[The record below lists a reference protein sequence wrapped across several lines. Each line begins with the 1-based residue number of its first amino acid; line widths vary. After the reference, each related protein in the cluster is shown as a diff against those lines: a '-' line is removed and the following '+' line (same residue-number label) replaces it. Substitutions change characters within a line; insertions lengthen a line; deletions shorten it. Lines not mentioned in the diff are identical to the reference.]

1 MPDFTCSS
9 RKRHSLFPQAVAKYS
24 HKYLSEFSRTS
35 NYQSACK
42 HTPKGTPPKYTSKL
56 ENTGGARLG
65 GRGGRA
71 GPKTSDLAQSQDS
84 FPPSNPNVPVSMASQ
99 TQSNS

>member
-9 RKRHSLFPQAVAKYS
+9 QTRRSLFFQAVAKYS

-42 HTPKGTPPKYTSKL
+42 HTPKGTPPKYS
-56 ENTGGARLG
+56 EQA
-65 GRGGRA
+65 
-71 GPKTSDLAQSQDS
+71 
-84 FPPSNPNVPVSMASQ
+84 
-99 TQSNS
+99 